1 MRGGGV
7 IEIIGWH
14 GPGISN
20 TFFFLDLIV
29 LVKCGLMDG
38 WTDGGKWTNQSQ
50 STPYC
55 LGESLPVEVLG
66 RITRIVETE
75 QKHCFT
81 VFFFW
86 SKWTLNVCD
95 EERMLFCL
103 CFCYLQHNQN
113 TRQECCNTRV
123 LSITST
129 SRAVFISIYKS
140 LQKQKC
146 FICWNLFF
154 GSMLVPKK

>member
-1 MRGGGV
+1 M
-7 IEIIGWH
+7 
-14 GPGISN
+14 
-20 TFFFLDLIV
+20 
-29 LVKCGLMDG
+29 
-38 WTDGGKWTNQSQ
+38 WTDGWMDGLMEGNEQTNHNPHRTASEKVFQ
-50 STPYC
+50 
-55 LGESLPVEVLG
+55 LRFLG

-140 LQKQKC
+140 LQKQKR
-146 FICWNLFF
+146 FICWNC
-154 GSMLVPKK
+154 